1 MNRLS
6 NQPTV
11 VHILNGLQFGGNE
24 TLCLQLLRHAP
35 KDVHNILL
43 ILNPDHQEMLPLFQ
57 QIPGLSIVFNGV
69 SPQRRYQFVHSLY
82 RQFQVWRP
90 QAVLIYPFGIHPFA
104 GLAARLARIPFV
116 AVRAGNPPPQIGVPG
131 RWKWRTLLSISW
143 IFNIPVYSC
152 SYATHQ
158 ALATLMP
165 MPPRSFAIPN
175 GCDID
180 NIAQRAE
187 TSRCKAKTENGLV
200 IGMVARL
207 NTIKDQATLIRAY
220 EQLCR
225 VHTQVELWLVGDG
238 AERARLEHLC
248 EHLGVSGTV
257 KILGRRSDI
266 PELLGQMDIYAFST
280 TEDEGFGIALVEAMA
295 ASLPIVAS
303 DVAACR
309 EVLGNGE
316 AGILVPPQ
324 DVGAMV
330 KALETLIVSPHVREQ
345 WGQRAQARVSKH
357 YSIQTCAQRWYNQL
371 LAEGGYQ
378 N

>member
-1 MNRLS
+1 MAHLT

-35 KDVHNILL
+35 QKVHNTLL
-43 ILNPDHQEMLPLFQ
+43 VLNSDHQEMLPLFQ
-57 QIPGLSIVFNGV
+57 EIPGLSIVFHTA
-69 SPQRRYQFVHSLY
+69 SPYPRHQFTFSLY
-82 RQFQVWRP
+82 RKFQAWHP

-104 GLAARLARIPFV
+104 GVAARLARVPVV
-116 AVRAGNPPPQIGVPG
+116 AVRAGNPPPPSGEAG
-131 RWKWRTLLSISW
+131 RWKWRMLVAISW
-143 IFNIPVYSC
+143 LLNVPVHGC
-152 SYATHQ
+152 SNATHQ

-175 GCDID
+175 GCDVAEV
-180 NIAQRAE
+180 AQRA
-187 TSRCKAKTENGLV
+187 TASRGKAKISNRLV

-220 EQLCR
+220 GQLR
-225 VHTQVELWLVGDG
+225 QSYPQIELWLVGDG
-238 AERARLEHLC
+238 DERNRLENLC
-248 EHLGVSGTV
+248 EHLGLSNLV
-257 KILGRRSDI
+257 KFLGRRSEI

-309 EVLGNGE
+309 EVLDDGD

-324 DVGAMV
+324 DVDAMV
-330 KALETLIVSPHVREQ
+330 KALEALIVSPHKREQ
-345 WGQRAQARVSKH
+345 WGQQAQARVLKH
-357 YSIQTCAQRWYNQL
+357 YSIQTCARRWYDLL
-371 LAEGGYQ
+371 LAQETHQ